1 MGAAEVLRWTVA
13 TSKETVTAIKDPVV
27 ITLATLALG
36 VAQCIM
42 LAVATT

>member
-13 TSKETVTAIKDPVV
+13 NFKESVTAIKDPVV

-36 VAQCIM
+36 VVQYIM